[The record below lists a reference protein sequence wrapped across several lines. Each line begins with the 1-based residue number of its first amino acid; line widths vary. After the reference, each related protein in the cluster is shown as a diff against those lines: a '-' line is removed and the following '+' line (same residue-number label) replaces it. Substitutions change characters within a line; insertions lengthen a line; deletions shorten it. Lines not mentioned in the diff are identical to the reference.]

1 LSVGDTVKVH
11 YTGKYED
18 GAVFDSTATNE
29 PIMFTIGDEMMLD
42 GFEKAVIEMEIG
54 EKRTIHLNAKDAYG
68 DYDPGLIITLKKDE
82 VFKDKEVKVG
92 DEVQIQT
99 EDSVFSLSVI
109 SIDGD
114 EVKVDGNSP
123 MAGRNVIFD
132 IELLD
137 IVSQDSDSLDEFD
150 EFDEFEDFEDLD
162 DILDD
167 Y

>member
-1 LSVGDTVKVH
+1 MLSVGDTVKVH

-18 GAVFDSTATNE
+18 KVVFDSTATKE
-29 PIMFTIGDEMMLD
+29 PIMFTIGDEMMLE
-42 GFEKAVIEMEIG
+42 GFEKSVLTMEVG
-54 EKRTIHLNAKDAYG
+54 EKKTIHLKAKDAYG
-68 DYDPGLIITLKKDE
+68 EYDPSLIITLKKDE
-82 VFKDKEVKVG
+82 IFKDKEVKVG

-99 EDSVFSLSVI
+99 EDSVFSLTVI

-123 MAGRNVIFD
+123 MAGRDVIYD

-150 EFDEFEDFEDLD
+150 DFEDFENID